1 MRFWSKGLGKR
12 SLGMDCGKEAV
23 QVEGATMLLA
33 GKVRPPLGWA
43 YTITM
48 DEMDW
53 LDFIELTF
61 HPTIVRYLSR
71 RGRLGL
77 ALRAGWNLVLLV
89 LACAARLP
97 AAWIRRAAG
106 TPNRKSSAETG
117 CNAGAVSAGSAQSR
131 HKA

>member
-12 SLGMDCGKEAV
+12 SLGMNCGKEAV
-23 QVEGATMLLA
+23 QVESATMILA

-48 DEMDW
+48 DETDW

-61 HPTIVRYLSR
+61 HPTIVRYLTR

-77 ALRAGWNLVLLV
+77 ALRAGWNLLLLV
-89 LACAARLP
+89 VVCAARLP
-97 AAWIRRAAG
+97 AVWIRRAAG
-106 TPNRKSSAETG
+106 TQTGESSAETERTADAAS
-117 CNAGAVSAGSAQSR
+117 AGAAQSR